1 MRATLLALKH
11 IHDGDLPEKAPGILA
26 LLRDLAQSRSGLEH
40 IEAFLRYF
48 AAGSDKISGVDLQR
62 AVEVVFPEQGEA
74 IMPTVYEKWVQKGLK
89 EGRQEGRQ
97 EGRKE
102 GRQQGLLE
110 GIELALDIKFGM
122 AGLSLLPELRE
133 IKDPGRLDAVKRVLK
148 TARTPDEVRQVYQGA
163 SG

>member
-1 MRATLLALKH
+1 MVEYTDPSPATMPFDPARVKPIIGSLADQWLKH
-11 IHDGDLPEKAPGILA
+11 GW
-26 LLRDLAQSRSGLEH
+26 R
-40 IEAFLRYF
+40 
-48 AAGSDKISGVDLQR
+48 
-62 AVEVVFPEQGEA
+62 
-74 IMPTVYEKWVQKGLK
+74 
-89 EGRQEGRQ
+89 EGM
-97 EGRKE
+97 
-102 GRQQGLLE
+102 LE